1 MGTEKCATVFLE
13 NMSTQTMRFQFPETM
28 PPPFVG
34 LHVSPSVGHILP
46 KGRKAITFTF
56 KPLQRLDDTV
66 TLPIT
71 IASISYLGDEEDWD
85 DSMRSVT
92 FEDGASTSA
101 EGSRACAQNCGGR
114 WARVASEGHVG
125 EEEQFS
131 DVQAGTLTSF
141 MSFGLDEGTFV
152 YYFRCLL
159 LLYSVLDSAWF
170 AFTRAWTCKHS
181 ISFALMPI
189 GHVHRALSHTLK
201 KGFGLIYPRCRRW

>member
-1 MGTEKCATVFLE
+1 MKFIGSGFVDDVCWDLKGAQRSKNAATSSFGFDEVYLGEVPVGTEKCATVFLE

-28 PPPFVG
+28 PAPFVG

-71 IASISYLGDEEDWD
+71 IASISYQGDEEDWD

-101 EGSRACAQNCGGR
+101 DGCVETVVPEPAHKIVEGAGR
-114 WARVASEGHVG
+114 ESPLKVMLARRDS
-125 EEEQFS
+125 F
-131 DVQAGTLTSF
+131 LTSNQGRSHRSCSSVWMREHLCIIF
-141 MSFGLDEGTFV
+141 VVSFF
-152 YYFRCLL
+152 
-159 LLYSVLDSAWF
+159 
-170 AFTRAWTCKHS
+170 
-181 ISFALMPI
+181 
-189 GHVHRALSHTLK
+189 
-201 KGFGLIYPRCRRW
+201 